1 MIKKLLILFA
11 ALITFKCTAS
21 AFEMSEGQMLVNP
34 LNSSPE
40 IQAYTLQVG
49 QKIITNF
56 NMPNTQEN
64 LSAVVIFKVDKNGKL
79 MNYEITQKSGSEDYD
94 NRVVTAIKKSSPYPI
109 PTFQDPGE
117 VGIILNMDLSIIRLI
132 KMLQGNSNPNQ
143 QQFQPNLEPHKG
155 KKFVNPYDYQQ

>member
-11 ALITFKCTAS
+11 AMITFKCTAC

-49 QKIITNF
+49 QKIIANF

-64 LSAVVIFKVDKNGKL
+64 LSTVVIFKVDKNGKL
-79 MNYEITQKSGSEDYD
+79 MNYEITQKSGSDDYD

-109 PTFQDPGE
+109 PTFQEASE

-143 QQFQPNLEPHKG
+143 QQLQPDLKQPQG
-155 KKFVNPYDYQQ
+155 KKFVNPYDF